1 MTTIASKSPLVSVT
15 MPAHNAA
22 KYLAEAMNSVL
33 TQTLE
38 ELELIVVDD
47 GSTDETSR
55 IAQSFSDP
63 RVVYI
68 RFDQNRGVAAARNA
82 AVERAR
88 GVYIAV
94 LDSDDIA
101 EPQRLETQVELLQR
115 SGADVCG
122 SEHVDWNTST
132 GRRRR
137 GKQYHRDADIKALLT
152 VYSPMCNSTVMA
164 RADVLKDH
172 PYDPALHLA
181 EDYQLWG
188 RLALAGCKFVAS
200 DQALVT
206 YRIHPSQV
214 SSDGKG
220 THAAFEGARQQYVRG
235 LRLGLPDDFVPRP
248 LPWRERLRVAPEF
261 LARLNARVGEISIAA
276 SYEIYARFQFRG
288 NGLMTP
294 LTRLERV
301 VVAMWARRRAR
312 RGGLA
317 PQE

>member
-1 MTTIASKSPLVSVT
+1 

-22 KYLAEAMNSVL
+22 KYLGEAMNSVL

-47 GSTDETSR
+47 GSTDDTAR
-55 IAQSFSDP
+55 IAQSFADP

-88 GVYIAV
+88 GAYIAV
-94 LDSDDIA
+94 LDADDIA
-101 EPQRLETQVELLQR
+101 EPQRLKTQVELLQR

-122 SEHVDWNTST
+122 AEHVDWNIST

-152 VYSPMCNSTVMA
+152 VYSPLCNSTVMA
-164 RADVLKDH
+164 RAEVLKAH
-172 PYDPALHLA
+172 PYDVAVRLA

-206 YRIHPSQV
+206 YRVHPSQV

-220 THAAFEGARQQYVRG
+220 THAAFEVARQRYVRG
-235 LRLGLPDDFVPRP
+235 LRLGLPDDFIPRQT
-248 LPWRERLRVAPEF
+248 PWRQRLRVAPEF
-261 LARLNARVGEISIAA
+261 LARLNARVGDISIAA

-288 NGLMTP
+288 NGLLTP

-301 VVAMWARRRAR
+301 VAAVWARWRAR
-312 RGGLA
+312 QGGLV